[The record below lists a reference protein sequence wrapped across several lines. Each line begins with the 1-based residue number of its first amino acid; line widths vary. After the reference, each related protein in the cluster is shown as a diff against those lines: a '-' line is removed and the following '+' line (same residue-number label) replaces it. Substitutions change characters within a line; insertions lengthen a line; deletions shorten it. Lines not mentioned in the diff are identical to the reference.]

1 MNDQN
6 KSIIKEGLVKIALV
20 LYALITII
28 TFAGVWNFCEEGF
41 VCLMAGVL
49 FACNGLAIVRLW
61 KKSET
66 KPSE

>member
-1 MNDQN
+1 MTDQN
-6 KSIIKEGLVKIALV
+6 KNNLKEGLVKIALIV
-20 LYALITII
+20 YALLTII
-28 TFAGVWNFCEEGF
+28 TCAGVWNYCPEDT
-41 VCLMAGVL
+41 VKMLAGVL

>member
-6 KSIIKEGLVKIALV
+6 KNNIKEGLVKIAIV

-28 TFAGVWNFCEEGF
+28 TCAGVWNFCEEGF

>member
-6 KSIIKEGLVKIALV
+6 KSNIREGLMKLALAAYAILTIA
-20 LYALITII
+20 TC
-28 TFAGVWNFCEEGF
+28 AGVWNYCPETA
-41 VCLMAGVL
+41 VKVMAGVL
-49 FACNGLAIVRLW
+49 FACNGLAVVRLW